1 MRKRER
7 KIETEQRLNG
17 TRTTATLT
25 MTSDDVSARDDKRR
39 REALSTANDAKRS
52 SNGNLVQKCRTTTYP
67 SNGGADLVMNHYY
80 YPYGHIQRLKT
91 PQRSSFMT
99 LFEESHARNMA
110 IYAENVTHTT
120 SK

>member
-67 SNGGADLVMNHYY
+67 PNGGRRPGNEPLLLPLRAYSAL
-80 YPYGHIQRLKT
+80 
-91 PQRSSFMT
+91 
-99 LFEESHARNMA
+99 
-110 IYAENVTHTT
+110 ENT
-120 SK
+120 SEVFFYDTF